1 MIPTANKQ
9 IKGNDEKKLLTPPK
23 RNRFNKAENQEE
35 QVANKEYVI
44 KPRDMRI
51 TLSVDELNI
60 PVKGRSFWTGLKK
73 QSSNSLLTARNIT
86 SIYR

>member
-1 MIPTANKQ
+1 M
-9 IKGNDEKKLLTPPK
+9 KKNYQPPPK
-23 RNRFNKAENQEE
+23 RNRFNKAGNQEE
-35 QVANKEYVI
+35 QVTNKEYVI